1 MKFKKIF
8 LLFQLLSAVLLVT
21 SFIIYFLKAKIFL
34 DPDFG
39 WALRMGE
46 VILKSGIPKSD
57 PFSYTMPSYPYVDY
71 EWLTHIG
78 IAKIYSLANFTGLTL
93 IFTFIALVSI
103 VVCVWDLNKRFTP
116 LGIIFATAMFFS
128 YFGVRSQVIT
138 WLFFAILV
146 KIILSDK
153 WWRKFKYFLPVL
165 FLLWANLHA
174 GFVAG
179 LIVLSV
185 AIFRKRNF
193 GDFVLLF
200 LSILITL
207 LNPYG
212 IGLWRE
218 VWVSTTD
225 LPIRFFIIEW
235 RPLLFSITSITLI
248 SIAYF
253 LAFIVQ
259 YWKRYKGYEILIFIL
274 IFIAAFSS
282 ARNVPLLL
290 IYSII
295 LTRKGIENFMLEVGD
310 NRQKLFRFHLV
321 YVFFFIV
328 ILVLAFFQIKGDY
341 LAAATR
347 SEKRYYPEKALIYLS
362 SHMPKGQVYSN
373 YEWGGYLDWKF
384 PQKKVFI
391 DGRMA
396 SWRQKLSV
404 LESDYI
410 FGENNSLL
418 RLKIPLNRVFKKYQ
432 IDTVLLPQSW
442 LAGDK
447 NDTTSQIISRF
458 VKELKKNEFIEVYND
473 NVAIVYS
480 RKRPSTTEDNL
491 VGE

>member
-1 MKFKKIF
+1 MKFDKKNF
-8 LLFQLLSAVLLVT
+8 GFKLLSLLLLGLSALT
-21 SFIIYFLKAKIFL
+21 YYLKAKAFI

-39 WALRMGE
+39 WSLRLGE
-46 VILKSGIPKSD
+46 FILKNCIPKTD

-153 WWRKFKYFLPVL
+153 RWRKFKYFLPDL

-212 IGLWRE
+212 
-218 VWVSTTD
+218 
-225 LPIRFFIIEW
+225 
-235 RPLLFSITSITLI
+235 
-248 SIAYF
+248 
-253 LAFIVQ
+253 
-259 YWKRYKGYEILIFIL
+259 
-274 IFIAAFSS
+274 
-282 ARNVPLLL
+282 
-290 IYSII
+290 
-295 LTRKGIENFMLEVGD
+295 
-310 NRQKLFRFHLV
+310 
-321 YVFFFIV
+321 
-328 ILVLAFFQIKGDY
+328 
-341 LAAATR
+341 
-347 SEKRYYPEKALIYLS
+347 
-362 SHMPKGQVYSN
+362 
-373 YEWGGYLDWKF
+373 
-384 PQKKVFI
+384 
-391 DGRMA
+391 
-396 SWRQKLSV
+396 
-404 LESDYI
+404 
-410 FGENNSLL
+410 
-418 RLKIPLNRVFKKYQ
+418 
-432 IDTVLLPQSW
+432 
-442 LAGDK
+442 
-447 NDTTSQIISRF
+447 
-458 VKELKKNEFIEVYND
+458 
-473 NVAIVYS
+473 
-480 RKRPSTTEDNL
+480 
-491 VGE
+491 